1 MTQTAKTEV
10 SNITDNLADRLQ
22 MKNHTIENM
31 SLVNFGAEK
40 PKIVKTSKVSLKLKF
55 KDGH

>member
-10 SNITDNLADRLQ
+10 SNITDFLADILQ
-22 MKNHTIENM
+22 LKNHTLEKM
-31 SLVNFGAEK
+31 SLVTFGAER